1 MSQVVG
7 ASSLTG
13 TRVAMVGVSHK
24 AAPLNSRERLRV
36 DLGLARKIGSR
47 LAGEDGEAVV
57 VSTCNRTEVYLA
69 AADIATATGRAL
81 DELAELAGM
90 PARELRAVLTVLSDR
105 EAAAHLFAVAG
116 GLESA
121 VVGETQILGQV
132 REAHRGAL
140 EERSTGPVLDRLFR
154 QAVQT
159 GRRIRSETTLLDS
172 LASVPSGAARLA
184 ESLFGSLETITA
196 LVIGAGEMS
205 ELVLLNL
212 VHRSCGRIVLAN
224 RTLAAARKLAGRF
237 GAEPVG
243 LERVEDA
250 LLEVDVVIS
259 CTAAPGMTLCIED
272 VLGAAAK
279 RKGRPLLLVDLAVPR
294 DIDPDV
300 AGVRGCYLYNLD
312 DLADVVAASHVD
324 RDREIARAKAIVQE
338 ESDKFRDWHA
348 SLQMVPAIASLRHS
362 ADEIR
367 AGALRRV
374 ERKLVRLAPREREL
388 VESLTAQIV
397 NKLLHEP
404 TVRMKRAA
412 AGPAGPA
419 YAGAVRHLFAL
430 GDEQR

>member
-1 MSQVVG
+1 
-7 ASSLTG
+7 
-13 TRVAMVGVSHK
+13 
-24 AAPLNSRERLRV
+24 
-36 DLGLARKIGSR
+36 
-47 LAGEDGEAVV
+47 
-57 VSTCNRTEVYLA
+57 
-69 AADIATATGRAL
+69 
-81 DELAELAGM
+81 
-90 PARELRAVLTVLSDR
+90 VLTMLSDR

-121 VVGETQILGQV
+121 VMGETQILRQV

-140 EERSTGPVLDRLFR
+140 EEQSTGLVLDRLFR

-172 LASVPSGAARLA
+172 LASVPSAAARLA
-184 ESLFGSLETITA
+184 ESLFGPLDTIAA

-212 VHRSCGRIVLAN
+212 VHKNCGRIVVAN
-224 RTLAAARKLAGRF
+224 RTLATAQKLAGRF
-237 GAEPVG
+237 GAELVG
-243 LERVEDA
+243 LERVKDA
-250 LLEVDVVIS
+250 LVEVELVIS
-259 CTAAPGMTLCIED
+259 CTSAPGMTLCIDD

-279 RKGRPLLLVDLAVPR
+279 RKGRPLLLLDLAVPR

-312 DLADVVAASHVD
+312 DLADVVAASRVD
-324 RDREIARAKAIVQE
+324 RDREIARAKAIVLE

>member
-172 LASVPSGAARLA
+172 PASVPSATTRIA
-184 ESLFGSLETITA
+184 ESVFGSLENITA

-224 RTLAAARKLAGRF
+224 RTLATARKLAGRF

-243 LERVEDA
+243 LERVKDA

-259 CTAAPGMTLCIED
+259 CTAAPGITLCADD

-279 RKGRPLLLVDLAVPR
+279 RRGRPLLLLDIAVPR
-294 DIDPDV
+294 DVDPEV
-300 AGVRGCYLYNLD
+300 AGVGGCYLYNLD

-324 RDREIARAKAIVQE
+324 RDREIARAKAIVRE

-348 SLQMVPAIASLRHS
+348 SREMVPAIAALRRS

-367 AGALRRV
+367 AGELRRV
-374 ERKLVRLAPREREL
+374 ERKLGRLAPREREL

-412 AGPAGPA
+412 AGSAGPA

-430 GDEQR
+430 GEEQP